1 MLLSTTARIGK
12 ERLLLP
18 AERAADDAKVTQHD
32 ELDPIW
38 KSFRDEVA
46 KLDAA

>member
-1 MLLSTTARIGK
+1 MGK
-12 ERLLLP
+12 QRLLLP
-18 AERAADDAKVTQHD
+18 AERAADDAKGTGHD

-38 KSFRDEVA
+38 KSLRDEVA